1 MPKSHQEK
9 FLQEIQKADE
19 KDVESLLFSWEF
31 WARPKQLEPPGEDW
45 STWLVLAGR
54 GFGKTRTGAE
64 WVRKRVESG
73 LAMNIALVADTAA
86 DARDIMVEGVTG
98 IMAVSHPRFK
108 PTYEPSK
115 RRLVW
120 PNGARGICYA
130 AESPE
135 ALRGAQHDTA
145 WCDEPAKWRNLRK
158 TDIEGGTAWDN
169 LLFGLRV
176 GSLPRVCC
184 TTTPRAIPWVKNLK
198 DKPTTIITTGS
209 SYENRQNLSPRW
221 FKDVIQPY
229 EGTRLGRQE
238 IHAELIE
245 DVVGALW
252 TREVIEKFRLNDSPV
267 EFTRIVIA
275 VDPSVTG
282 NETSDECG
290 IVAAG
295 LGTDGHAYVLSDDS
309 LRASPD
315 IWASRAVKAYHTR
328 HADCIV
334 AETNNGGEMVGL
346 TIRTVD
352 DMVSYK
358 SITASRGKQVRA
370 EPVAAL
376 YEQGRVHHVGSFPLM
391 EDEMCLWIPGEKSP
405 NRMDALVWAITELM
419 LGQPGARV
427 LFTA

>member
-1 MPKSHQEK
+1 M
-9 FLQEIQKADE
+9 
-19 KDVESLLFSWEF
+19 
-31 WARPKQLEPPGEDW
+31 
-45 STWLVLAGR
+45 
-54 GFGKTRTGAE
+54 
-64 WVRKRVESG
+64 
-73 LAMNIALVADTAA
+73 
-86 DARDIMVEGVTG
+86 
-98 IMAVSHPRFK
+98 
-108 PTYEPSK
+108 
-115 RRLVW
+115 
-120 PNGARGICYA
+120 
-130 AESPE
+130 
-135 ALRGAQHDTA
+135 
-145 WCDEPAKWRNLRK
+145 
-158 TDIEGGTAWDN
+158 
-169 LLFGLRV
+169 
-176 GSLPRVCC
+176 CC